1 MYNLSSGTHSFD
13 EKRGQGS
20 DAHAEEITTWIFLRL
35 PGSSWFH
42 LTQWQTPNAW
52 PASWA
57 VGITSAGMNFDTA
70 MSRTSRGP
78 AASEILDFTSRNE
91 CRAERIPGATLLPFF
106 KTFDQQ
112 ESTRSNIKIYQTPL
126 TNKKLQKFKYL
137 NAVKCCKLHLQAAT
151 DRTSTNRRQHKAEAG
166 GFHCPISLKFPE

>member
-1 MYNLSSGTHSFD
+1 MYNLSSGTHSSD

-57 VGITSAGMNFDTA
+57 VRITSAGINFDTA

-112 ESTRSNIKIYQTPL
+112 ESTRSNIKIYQNISNTS
-126 TNKKLQKFKYL
+126 NKQEVTEVQVLE
-137 NAVKCCKLHLQAAT
+137 CCKML
-151 DRTSTNRRQHKAEAG
+151 
-166 GFHCPISLKFPE
+166 

>member
-1 MYNLSSGTHSFD
+1 LYNLSSGTHSFD

-57 VGITSAGMNFDTA
+57 VRITSAGMNFDTA

-112 ESTRSNIKIYQTPL
+112 ESTRSNIKIYQNISNTS
-126 TNKKLQKFKYL
+126 NKQEVTEVQVLE
-137 NAVKCCKLHLQAAT
+137 CCKML
-151 DRTSTNRRQHKAEAG
+151 
-166 GFHCPISLKFPE
+166 

>member
-57 VGITSAGMNFDTA
+57 VRITSAGMNFDTA

-112 ESTRSNIKIYQTPL
+112 ESTRSNIKIYQNISNTS
-126 TNKKLQKFKYL
+126 NKQEVTEVQVLE
-137 NAVKCCKLHLQAAT
+137 CCKML
-151 DRTSTNRRQHKAEAG
+151 
-166 GFHCPISLKFPE
+166 